1 MPSFAGVRYAVSCT
15 VGCLKLPSSQLSV
28 RSIRRP
34 LHRLQHQSLGVK
46 MKKLLRLIVSILGFV
61 AVIAT
66 SVSAEAQATVIGKD
80 SEWNATSETVRLIHQ
95 ECSEKKAP
103 DFGKCFVDFMGRA
116 GASVQAVAFAQSTGN
131 TGYLARFFKMGRV
144 DLAYVHY
151 PFRANENEGWLL
163 VNGDPAM
170 IDVDALANLPKRQLE
185 GNSTYLGIR
194 EKFPNVMLFGGDRT
208 ITRPPEMIVEPT
220 KGQRFIVEYRLLNGC
235 HACERVGR
243 AGFAFDFDP
252 NGKFLGPTL
261 LDVRSRS
268 K

>member
-1 MPSFAGVRYAVSCT
+1 MKR
-15 VGCLKLPSSQLSV
+15 LP
-28 RSIRRP
+28 
-34 LHRLQHQSLGVK
+34 
-46 MKKLLRLIVSILGFV
+46 RLIVSILGFV

-66 SVSAEAQATVIGKD
+66 PVSAEAQAAVIDKE
-80 SEWNATSETVRLIHQ
+80 SEWNATGETIRLIHQ
-95 ECSEKKAP
+95 ECSENKAP
-103 DFGKCFVDFMGRA
+103 DFGKCFVDFMARA
-116 GASVQAVAFAQSTGN
+116 GATAQAVAFAQSTGN
-131 TGYLARFFKMGRV
+131 TGYLAHFFKMGRV

-170 IDVDALANLPKRQLE
+170 IDVDALANLPKRELE
-185 GNSTYLGIR
+185 GNPTYLRIK

-208 ITRPPEMIVEPT
+208 MTRPPEMILEPT

-235 HACERVGR
+235 HACERVGS
-243 AGFAFDFDP
+243 AKFAFDFDP
-252 NGKFLGPTL
+252 NGKFLRPAL

>member
-1 MPSFAGVRYAVSCT
+1 MEKSP
-15 VGCLKLPSSQLSV
+15 
-28 RSIRRP
+28 
-34 LHRLQHQSLGVK
+34 
-46 MKKLLRLIVSILGFV
+46 RLIVSILGSLVVFGS
-61 AVIAT
+61 

-103 DFGKCFVDFMGRA
+103 EFGKCFVDFMRRA
-116 GASVQAVAFAQSTGN
+116 GASAQAVAFAQSTGN
-131 TGYLARFFKMGRV
+131 TGYLAHFFKMGRV

-170 IDVDALANLPKRQLE
+170 IDVDALADLPKDQLE
-185 GNSTYLGIR
+185 GNPTYLRIR
-194 EKFPNVMLFGGDRT
+194 EEFPKVMLFGGDRT
-208 ITRPPEMIVEPT
+208 ITRPPEMIVEPS

-235 HACERVGR
+235 HACERVGSAR
-243 AGFAFDFDP
+243 FAFDFDP
-252 NGKFLGPTL
+252 NGKFLDSTL

>member
-1 MPSFAGVRYAVSCT
+1 
-15 VGCLKLPSSQLSV
+15 
-28 RSIRRP
+28 
-34 LHRLQHQSLGVK
+34 
-46 MKKLLRLIVSILGFV
+46 MKKLPRLIVSILGFL
-61 AVIAT
+61 AVIVS
-66 SVSAEAQATVIGKD
+66 SVSAEAQATVIGKE

-103 DFGKCFVDFMGRA
+103 DFGKCFVDFMGKT
-116 GASVQAVAFAQSTGN
+116 GASAQAVAFAKSTGN
-131 TGYLARFFKMGRV
+131 TGYLAHFFKKGRV

-170 IDVDALANLPKRQLE
+170 IDVDALADLPKRQLE
-185 GNSTYLGIR
+185 ANPTYLRIR
-194 EKFPNVMLFGGDRT
+194 EEFPNVMLFGGDRT
-208 ITRPPEMIVEPT
+208 MTRPPEMIVEPN

-235 HACERVGR
+235 HACERVGEAR
-243 AGFAFDFDP
+243 FAFDFDP
-252 NGKFLGPTL
+252 NGKFLDSTL

>member
-1 MPSFAGVRYAVSCT
+1 
-15 VGCLKLPSSQLSV
+15 
-28 RSIRRP
+28 
-34 LHRLQHQSLGVK
+34 
-46 MKKLLRLIVSILGFV
+46 MKKLPRLIVGILGSV
-61 AVIAT
+61 AVIA
-66 SVSAEAQATVIGKD
+66 SPVAAAAQDTVIGKD
-80 SEWNATSETVRLIHQ
+80 AEWNAKSETIRSIRQ

-103 DFGKCFVDFMGRA
+103 DFGKCFVDLMKRA
-116 GASVQAVAFAQSTGN
+116 GASGEAVAFTQSTGN
-131 TGYLARFFKMGRV
+131 TGYLAHFFKMGRV

-170 IDVDALANLPKRQLE
+170 IDVDALADLPKRQLE
-185 GNSTYLGIR
+185 ANPVYLRIK
-194 EKFPNVMLFGGDRT
+194 EQFPKVMLFGGDRT
-208 ITRPPEMIVEPT
+208 ITHPPEMVVEPT

-243 AGFAFDFDP
+243 ARFAFDFDP
-252 NGKFLGPTL
+252 NGKFLDSTL

>member
-1 MPSFAGVRYAVSCT
+1 
-15 VGCLKLPSSQLSV
+15 
-28 RSIRRP
+28 
-34 LHRLQHQSLGVK
+34 
-46 MKKLLRLIVSILGFV
+46 MKIPPRLIVSILGFV

-131 TGYLARFFKMGRV
+131 TGYLAHFFKMGRV

-170 IDVDALANLPKRQLE
+170 IDVDALADLPKRQLE
-185 GNSTYLGIR
+185 GNPTYLRIR
-194 EKFPNVMLFGGDRT
+194 EEFPKVMLFGGDRT

-243 AGFAFDFDP
+243 ARFAFDFDP

-261 LDVRSRS
+261 LDVRSRT

>member
-1 MPSFAGVRYAVSCT
+1 
-15 VGCLKLPSSQLSV
+15 
-28 RSIRRP
+28 
-34 LHRLQHQSLGVK
+34 
-46 MKKLLRLIVSILGFV
+46 MKRLLRLIVSILGSV
-61 AVIAT
+61 AIVAT
-66 SVSAEAQATVIGKD
+66 AVSAEAQATVIGKD
-80 SEWNATSETVRLIHQ
+80 SEWNATSETIRLIHQ

-131 TGYLARFFKMGRV
+131 TGYMAHFFKMGRV

-170 IDVDALANLPKRQLE
+170 IDVDALADLPKPQLE
-185 GNSTYLGIR
+185 GNPTYLRIK
-194 EKFPNVMLFGGDRT
+194 EEFPNVMLFGGDRT
-208 ITRPPEMIVEPT
+208 INRPPEMIVEPT

-235 HACERVGR
+235 HACERVGS
-243 AGFAFDFDP
+243 AEFAFDFDP
-252 NGKFLGPTL
+252 NGKFLDSTL

>member
-1 MPSFAGVRYAVSCT
+1 
-15 VGCLKLPSSQLSV
+15 
-28 RSIRRP
+28 
-34 LHRLQHQSLGVK
+34 
-46 MKKLLRLIVSILGFV
+46 MKKLPRLIVGILGFL
-61 AVIAT
+61 AVI
-66 SVSAEAQATVIGKD
+66 VSAVSAGAEATVIAKE
-80 SEWNATSETVRLIHQ
+80 SEWNATSETIGLIHK
-95 ECSEKKAP
+95 ECLEKKAP

-116 GASVQAVAFAQSTGN
+116 GASAQAVAFAQSTGN
-131 TGYLARFFKMGRV
+131 TGYLAHFFKKGRV

-170 IDVDALANLPKRQLE
+170 IDVDALADLSKRQLE
-185 GNSTYLGIR
+185 GNPTYLRIR
-194 EKFPNVMLFGGDRT
+194 EEFPKVMLFGGDRT

-243 AGFAFDFDP
+243 ARFAFDFDP

>member
-1 MPSFAGVRYAVSCT
+1 
-15 VGCLKLPSSQLSV
+15 
-28 RSIRRP
+28 
-34 LHRLQHQSLGVK
+34 
-46 MKKLLRLIVSILGFV
+46 MKQWPRLIVSILGSL
-61 AVIAT
+61 AVIAS
-66 SVSAEAQATVIGKD
+66 SVSAEAQVTVIGKE
-80 SEWNATSETVRLIHQ
+80 SEWNATSETIRLIHQ

-131 TGYLARFFKMGRV
+131 TGYLAHFFKMGRV

-151 PFRANENEGWLL
+151 PFRANENEGWVL

-170 IDVDALANLPKRQLE
+170 IDVDALADLPKRQLE
-185 GNSTYLGIR
+185 GNPTYLRIR

-220 KGQRFIVEYRLLNGC
+220 KGQRFIVDYRLLNGC

-243 AGFAFDFDP
+243 VRFAFDFDP
-252 NGKFLGPTL
+252 NGKFFGSTL
-261 LDVRSRS
+261 LDVRSMS

>member
-1 MPSFAGVRYAVSCT
+1 M
-15 VGCLKLPSSQLSV
+15 
-28 RSIRRP
+28 
-34 LHRLQHQSLGVK
+34 
-46 MKKLLRLIVSILGFV
+46 SILGFL
-61 AVIAT
+61 AVIAS
-66 SVSAEAQATVIGKD
+66 SVSAEAQATVIGKE
-80 SEWNATSETVRLIHQ
+80 SEWNATSETIRLIHQ

-131 TGYLARFFKMGRV
+131 TGYLAHFLKMGRV
-144 DLAYVHY
+144 DVAYAHY

-170 IDVDALANLPKRQLE
+170 IDVDALADLPKRQLE
-185 GNSTYLGIR
+185 GNPTYLRIR

-220 KGQRFIVEYRLLNGC
+220 KGQRFIFEYRLLNGC

-243 AGFAFDFDP
+243 ARFAFDFDP
-252 NGKFLGPTL
+252 NGKFLGSTL
-261 LDVRSRS
+261 LDVRSS
-268 K
+268 NK